1 MKVGIIGAGFV
12 GSTTAYTLVVKGLA
26 QEIVLVDINEVKAE
40 AEALDILHATALNSE
55 CNIKFGSYADLN
67 NADIVIITV
76 DCQKAL
82 TDSRLALL
90 ESNTKIMHQIVPEI
104 AKNAPDS
111 IILIAT
117 NPVDVI
123 TKVVLD
129 ISGFA
134 PSKVIGSGTVLD
146 TARFRTMLGQYF
158 EISPQSVHAYVMG
171 EHGASSLVSFSNAYI
186 GGLNID
192 DYAAKMN
199 KPLTAEFK
207 KQMAADVIDAGFKIY
222 RGKKATYY
230 GIASSLV
237 RICEAIIKNE
247 RKELTVSTVHEDVLG
262 VKDVC
267 LSLPVIVGRNGAVK
281 AVVPELNEQEQQQL
295 KKSAEI
301 MKEAFNEAKKI

>member
-1 MKVGIIGAGFV
+1 MKIGIIGAGFV
-12 GSTTAYTLVVKGLA
+12 GSTTAHTLVVKGLA

-40 AEALDILHATALNSE
+40 AKALDILHAAALNSE
-55 CNIKFGSYADLN
+55 CDIKFGSYSDLN

-82 TDSRLALL
+82 TDSRLVLL

-104 AKNAPDS
+104 VKNAPNS

-123 TKVVLD
+123 TKVVVD
-129 ISGFA
+129 ISGFS

-146 TARFRTMLGQYF
+146 TARFRTLLGQYF
-158 EISPQSVHAYVMG
+158 DISPQSVHAYVMG
-171 EHGASSLVSFSNAYI
+171 EHGSSSLVSFSTASI

-199 KPLTAEFK
+199 KPINAEFK
-207 KQMAADVIDAGFKIY
+207 KQMASDVIDAGFKIY

-247 RKELTVSTVHEDVLG
+247 RKELTVSTVHEEVLG

-267 LSLPVIVGRNGAVK
+267 LSLPVIVGRNGAYS
-281 AVVPELNEQEQQQL
+281 AVIPNLNASEKEQL

-301 MKEAFNEAKKI
+301 MKDAFNEVKNI